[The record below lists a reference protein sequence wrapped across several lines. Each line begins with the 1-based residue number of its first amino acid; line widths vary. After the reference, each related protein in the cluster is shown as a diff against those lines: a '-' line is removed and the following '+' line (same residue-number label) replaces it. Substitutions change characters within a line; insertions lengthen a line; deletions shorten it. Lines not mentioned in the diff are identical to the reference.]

1 MSKKNPL
8 MCPKRV
14 SKRYAVTRDECQLD
28 PRNSSILSNGIKV
41 HPVPCPVNGKRK
53 YRLDLEKSSDN
64 IHGLDALSEEINM
77 SGYQVSLVEN
87 MLNMLL
93 DVVPRYIAR
102 TGHSVRI
109 GNLLTLKPFATGTL
123 EYANDATDPA
133 NNRLEIRGTISPA
146 LRHSLARVP
155 LVNVAHRMRGLDF
168 AINDANGSRRDEI
181 NAKFEIIINGTDIY
195 VPPQSAADENT
206 RGKVW
211 FETMDGRR
219 LGRCSVSSSGPNAIT
234 ARFVPD
240 SPLDVDEGRLFV
252 ETYGTKEAAEADD
265 RSLLQRYSL
274 YIRFIGPT
282 NSPTFR

>member
-1 MSKKNPL
+1 MSKKNPQ

-14 SKRYAVTRDECQLD
+14 SKRYAVTREDRQLD
-28 PRNSSILSNGIKV
+28 PRKSSILSKGIKV

-53 YRLDLEKSSDN
+53 YRLDLEKSNDN
-64 IHGLDALSEEINM
+64 IHGLDSLSEEINM

-155 LVNVAHRMRGLDF
+155 LVNVSQRIKGLDF
-168 AINDANGSRRDEI
+168 AINNANGSRRDEI
-181 NAKFEIIINGTDIY
+181 KAKFEIIINGTGIY

-219 LGRCSVSSSGPNAIT
+219 LGRCSVSSSGPNAII

-240 SPLDVDEGRLFV
+240 APVDVDEGRLFV
-252 ETYGTKEAAEADD
+252 ETYGTKEAAEAGD
-265 RSLLQRYSL
+265 RSLLQRYSHD
-274 YIRFIGPT
+274 IRFIRT
-282 NSPTFR
+282 

>member
-155 LVNVAHRMRGLDF
+155 LVNVSQRIKGLDF
-168 AINDANGSRRDEI
+168 AINNANGSRRDEI

-219 LGRCSVSSSGPNAIT
+219 LGRCSVSSSGPNAIK

-240 SPLDVDEGRLFV
+240 APVDVDEGRLFV
-252 ETYGTKEAAEADD
+252 ETYGTKEAAEAGD
-265 RSLLQRYSL
+265 RSLLQRYSRD
-274 YIRFIGPT
+274 IRFI
-282 NSPTFR
+282 RA

>member
-14 SKRYAVTRDECQLD
+14 SKRYAVTREDRQLD
-28 PRNSSILSNGIKV
+28 PRKSSILSKGIKV

-53 YRLDLEKSSDN
+53 YRLDLEKSNDN
-64 IHGLDALSEEINM
+64 IHGLDSLSEEINM
-77 SGYQVSLVEN
+77 SGYQVPLVEN

-155 LVNVAHRMRGLDF
+155 LVNVSQRIKGLDF
-168 AINDANGSRRDEI
+168 AINNANGSRRDEI

-195 VPPQSAADENT
+195 VPLQSAADENT

-219 LGRCSVSSSGPNAIT
+219 LGRCSVSSSGPNAII

-240 SPLDVDEGRLFV
+240 APVDVDEGRLFV
-252 ETYGTKEAAEADD
+252 ETYGTKEAAEAGD
-265 RSLLQRYSL
+265 RSLLQRYSRD
-274 YIRFIGPT
+274 IRFV
-282 NSPTFR
+282 